1 MQVCHPR
8 LSEMVAAGGN
18 MKKLGLRAGNPE
30 NRRGHAK
37 LGRNLGMGT
46 KVPPGIVPAP
56 EG

>member
-1 MQVCHPR
+1 MQVRHPR
-8 LSEMVAAGGN
+8 LSEMVAAGGDT
-18 MKKLGLRAGNPE
+18 KKLGLRAGNPE

-37 LGRNLGMGT
+37 LGMGT